1 MPVYKYLMQM
11 EETGPWKFGQF
22 AEIFHRG
29 EDHFS
34 SKCLIHLQKAKEL
47 LKEEKS

>member
-22 AEIFHRG
+22 AEIFHR
-29 EDHFS
+29 EDHFC